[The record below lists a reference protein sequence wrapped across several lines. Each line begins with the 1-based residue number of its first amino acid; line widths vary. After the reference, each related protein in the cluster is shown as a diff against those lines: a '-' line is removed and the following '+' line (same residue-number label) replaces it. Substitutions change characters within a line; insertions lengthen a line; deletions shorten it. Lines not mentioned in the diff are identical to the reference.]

1 MVAFVARQTQPHQH
15 RELALGENPP
25 APKVPRRGSLAA
37 SDTDRSVRL
46 VQLQLGCIFERSRL
60 ERSARDYGNFHIL
73 QIGRNRPHG
82 PLRSNMATTLA
93 RLGVSFGQQGPQ
105 LGPIGPQD
113 SATWPELGPQLQPI
127 WEQLRPKLK
136 SIWLQMREIAGP
148 IRHPQNA
155 RFLLYFPRFFAI
167 DEALFE
173 AMFPYVPHV
182 VSPLGPT
189 KLSPKG
195 VKLRHVRTDLDFHAQ

>member
-136 SIWLQMREIAGP
+136 SIWLQNEGNSRTNP
-148 IRHPQNA
+148 TSSKCP
-155 RFLLYFPRFFAI
+155 FSLVFSTFFC
-167 DEALFE
+167 
-173 AMFPYVPHV
+173 Y
-182 VSPLGPT
+182 
-189 KLSPKG
+189 
-195 VKLRHVRTDLDFHAQ
+195 R

>member
-1 MVAFVARQTQPHQH
+1 MPRLWHWVGQAVAFVARQTQPHQH

-73 QIGRNRPHG
+73 QIGRNRP
-82 PLRSNMATTLA
+82 
-93 RLGVSFGQQGPQ
+93 Q
-105 LGPIGPQD
+105 
-113 SATWPELGPQLQPI
+113 
-127 WEQLRPKLK
+127 QLRPKLK
-136 SIWLQMREIAGP
+136 
-148 IRHPQNA
+148 
-155 RFLLYFPRFFAI
+155 LLWYFPRFFAI
-167 DEALFE
+167 DDALFE

-189 KLSPKG
+189 KLSPTKLSPTKLSPKG
-195 VKLRHVRTDLDFHAQ
+195 AKLRHVRTDLDFHAQ